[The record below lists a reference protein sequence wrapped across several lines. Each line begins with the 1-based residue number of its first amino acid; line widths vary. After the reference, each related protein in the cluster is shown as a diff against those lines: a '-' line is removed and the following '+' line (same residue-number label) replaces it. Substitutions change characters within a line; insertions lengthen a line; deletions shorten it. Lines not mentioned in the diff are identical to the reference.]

1 MGSLNGDVVVIR
13 NGRSTSH
20 ISVYNYPEHLNPFYE
35 EDQHKRL
42 RFWKINKSNNN
53 RERRSS
59 LSIANLKE
67 MWAFKSFRSKKRS
80 SMLGINKTSES
91 PPAMRRGLQ
100 GNNNWNTLDHRV
112 RHSTNASPLY
122 SDSLQRDN
130 VYRSSLQNIP
140 AGNVNDRIGFN
151 RNDNYRS
158 TIQFSGSSHRYPE
171 QNLQIQQKHRRYV
184 YRGSLTPQPL
194 RSIDTMNADSY
205 EYINI
210 NLTRGSSQTSMAST
224 NPFETDNEDNADG
237 LNVSEVTSLSSTKR
251 TPRKK
256 RRAPAPPPP
265 FQMNVK
271 DIATLNMLNESSQEQ
286 TQNELC
292 IREQND
298 IANLTAEIQ
307 TFVQIKNN
315 DDIEEKKL
323 EINKPEADFFVDS
336 YEENNNDFNI
346 AEYEVKLNSANK
358 EKANEE
364 SASKEGFA
372 RLQIKET
379 NAECLTITKTTNSNV
394 AHKESKKNKENEGNV
409 RKEQIVSL
417 KIKETRAEIPTMT
430 AISTNVA
437 HEDELVFKQYHA
449 AEELKISN
457 KNISKPK
464 NVVTK
469 EANQILMNSVQTQP
483 IAITKNKATNIAN
496 GAIKKI
502 DVDPYIATQEIEID
516 CEDNLVKPIPMR
528 RKSKTESE
536 LGQVECIHVHM
547 ESPRSIT
554 RHNHPCSLTSFKTKT
569 NNVRDQEK
577 ITAKTSFTLV
587 SPPITRKDLGNLSP
601 ENLNAKS
608 ENQVTSRPEI
618 SPKSNVSRKSSKT
631 DECELNHRVSDKN
644 DEKVKPPLSPKPLA
658 EVGFAEIRKPSR
670 RSREAKK
677 IAEES
682 VNMLPNDHCQQNHPN
697 ELQRPD
703 AIVGAMVTLGSDLK
717 IVENSTTKIK
727 ENIEQREQQRKNS
740 LDAEREEFDALYRS
754 KPSSLLEWKKSSL
767 ATLETNIPLEK
778 RKSVKEIIASIN
790 RSQRLLHQAANKDFP
805 VWPDHHVDSV
815 SESLIKINQESNAN
829 DLQENLKIL
838 DERERDI
845 KRMVEETDCMRSSTK
860 AAINEQVQRDAQKL
874 DNNEIFQKCT
884 VTKEVYD
891 CRESSP
897 ISSNLDWNPL
907 PKPKRIKPLHE

>member
-1 MGSLNGDVVVIR
+1 MGSLNGDVVVMR
-13 NGRSTSH
+13 NGRSTSQ

-42 RFWKINKSNNN
+42 RFWKIKKSNNN
-53 RERRSS
+53 KERRSS

-67 MWAFKSFRSKKRS
+67 MWAFKSFRPKKRS

-91 PPAMRRGLQ
+91 PPALRRELQ
-100 GNNNWNTLDHRV
+100 GNNSWNTLDHRM

-122 SDSLQRDN
+122 SDSFQRDN
-130 VYRSSLQNIP
+130 VYRSSLQHIP

-158 TIQFSGSSHRYPE
+158 TIQFSGSNRRYAE
-171 QNLQIQQKHRRYV
+171 QNLQIQQRHRR
-184 YRGSLTPQPL
+184 
-194 RSIDTMNADSY
+194 
-205 EYINI
+205 
-210 NLTRGSSQTSMAST
+210 SSQTSMAST
-224 NPFETDNEDNADG
+224 NPFETDNEDDADG
-237 LNVSEVTSLSSTKR
+237 LNVSEVTSLSSAKR

-256 RRAPAPPPP
+256 RQAPAPPPP

-271 DIATLNMLNESSQEQ
+271 DIATLNMLNESSQEE
-286 TQNELC
+286 TRNDLC
-292 IREQND
+292 IREEND

-307 TFVQIKNN
+307 SFVQIKNN
-315 DDIEEKKL
+315 EDVEEKKL
-323 EINKPEADFFVDS
+323 KINKPETDVLTAS
-336 YEENNNDFNI
+336 YEENNNNYTI
-346 AEYEVKLNSANK
+346 AEYDVKLNSESK

-364 SASKEGFA
+364 SASKKDIA

-379 NAECLTITKTTNSNV
+379 NGLTTTTTTNSNV
-394 AHKESKKNKENEGNV
+394 AHKETKKNKENEENDN
-409 RKEQIVSL
+409 KEQIASL
-417 KIKETRAEIPTMT
+417 KIKETRGELSTM
-430 AISTNVA
+430 AVISTNAA

-449 AEELKISN
+449 PKDLKISN

-464 NVVTK
+464 DVVTK
-469 EANQILMNSVQTQP
+469 EANEIHINSVQTQP
-483 IAITKNKATNIAN
+483 IAIPENKAANIAN
-496 GAIKKI
+496 GAIPKKI
-502 DVDPYIATQEIEID
+502 AVDPDITTEEIKVD
-516 CEDNLVKPIPMR
+516 GEDKSVKPIPMR

-536 LGQVECIHVHM
+536 LGQVECIHVHV
-547 ESPRSIT
+547 ESPRSIP
-554 RHNHPCSLTSFKTKT
+554 RHNHPSSVTSFKTKT
-569 NNVRDQEK
+569 NNVREQEK

-587 SPPITRKDLGNLSP
+587 SPPMNRKDLGNLSH
-601 ENLNAKS
+601 ENLNAES
-608 ENQVTSRPEI
+608 ESQVVSRPEI
-618 SPKSNVSRKSSKT
+618 PPKSRVSPKSSKT
-631 DECELNHRVSDKN
+631 DECELNHRVSEKN
-644 DEKVKPPLSPKPLA
+644 EDKVKPPLSPKPLA
-658 EVGFAEIRKPSR
+658 EGSFAEIRKPSR

-677 IAEES
+677 IAEEK

-703 AIVGAMVTLGSDLK
+703 AITGATVALDNDLK
-717 IVENSTTKIK
+717 IIENSATRINK
-727 ENIEQREQQRKNS
+727 NIEQGEQQRKNS
-740 LDAEREEFDALYRS
+740 LDAERCEFDGLYRP
-754 KPSSLLEWKKSSL
+754 KPSSPLEWKKSTL

-805 VWPDHHVDSV
+805 VWPDHHVGSV
-815 SESLIKINQESNAN
+815 SESLIKINQESNTN

-845 KRMVEETDCMRSSTK
+845 KRMVEEIDGMRDSTK
-860 AAINEQVQRDAQKL
+860 TVINEQVQRDAQKV
-874 DNNEIFQKCT
+874 DNDEIFQKCT

-891 CRESSP
+891 YRESSP

>member
-1 MGSLNGDVVVIR
+1 MGSLNGDVVVMR
-13 NGRSTSH
+13 NGRSTSQ

-42 RFWKINKSNNN
+42 RFWKIKKSNNN
-53 RERRSS
+53 KERRSS

-67 MWAFKSFRSKKRS
+67 MWAFKSFRPKKRS

-91 PPAMRRGLQ
+91 PPALRRELQ
-100 GNNNWNTLDHRV
+100 GNNNWNTLDHRM

-122 SDSLQRDN
+122 SDSFQRDN
-130 VYRSSLQNIP
+130 VFRSSLQNIS

-158 TIQFSGSSHRYPE
+158 TIQFSGSNRRYAE
-171 QNLQIQQKHRRYV
+171 QNLQIQQRHRRYV

-194 RSIDTMNADSY
+194 RSIDTMNAGSY
-205 EYINI
+205 EYINN

-224 NPFETDNEDNADG
+224 NPFETDNEDDADG
-237 LNVSEVTSLSSTKR
+237 MNVSEVTSLSSAKR

-271 DIATLNMLNESSQEQ
+271 DIATLNMLNESSQEE
-286 TQNELC
+286 TRNDLC
-292 IREQND
+292 IREEND

-307 TFVQIKNN
+307 SFVQIKNN
-315 DDIEEKKL
+315 EDVEEKKL
-323 EINKPEADFFVDS
+323 KINKPETDVFTAS
-336 YEENNNDFNI
+336 YEENNNNYTI
-346 AEYEVKLNSANK
+346 AEYDVKLNSENK
-358 EKANEE
+358 EKANEQ
-364 SASKEGFA
+364 SASKKDIA

-379 NAECLTITKTTNSNV
+379 NAKGLTTTTNSNV
-394 AHKESKKNKENEGNV
+394 AHKETKKNKENEEHDN
-409 RKEQIVSL
+409 KEQNTSL
-417 KIKETRAEIPTMT
+417 KIKETREELPTMAVT
-430 AISTNVA
+430 STNVA

-449 AEELKISN
+449 PKDLKISN

-464 NVVTK
+464 DVVTK
-469 EANQILMNSVQTQP
+469 EANEIHINSVQTQP
-483 IAITKNKATNIAN
+483 IAIPENKAANIAN
-496 GAIKKI
+496 GAIPKKV
-502 DVDPYIATQEIEID
+502 DVDPNITTEEIKMD
-516 CEDNLVKPIPMR
+516 GEDKSVKPIPMR

-536 LGQVECIHVHM
+536 LGQVECIHVHV
-547 ESPRSIT
+547 ESPRSIP
-554 RHNHPCSLTSFKTKT
+554 RHNHPSSVTSFKMKT
-569 NNVRDQEK
+569 NNVREEEK

-587 SPPITRKDLGNLSP
+587 SPPMNRKDLGNLSH
-601 ENLNAKS
+601 ENLNAES
-608 ENQVTSRPEI
+608 DSPVVSRPEI
-618 SPKSNVSRKSSKT
+618 PPKSKVSPKPSKT
-631 DECELNHRVSDKN
+631 DECELNHRVSEKN
-644 DEKVKPPLSPKPLA
+644 DDKVKPPLSPKPLA
-658 EVGFAEIRKPSR
+658 DGSFAEIRKPSR

-677 IAEES
+677 IAEEK
-682 VNMLPNDHCQQNHPN
+682 VNMLPNDHCEQNHPN
-697 ELQRPD
+697 EFQRPD
-703 AIVGAMVTLGSDLK
+703 AITGATVALDNDLK
-717 IVENSTTKIK
+717 IIENSTTRMSK
-727 ENIEQREQQRKNS
+727 NIEQGEQQRKNS
-740 LDAEREEFDALYRS
+740 LDAERYEFDALYRP
-754 KPSSLLEWKKSSL
+754 KPSSPLEWKKSTL

-815 SESLIKINQESNAN
+815 SESLIKINQESNTN

-845 KRMVEETDCMRSSTK
+845 KRMVEEIDGMRNSTK
-860 AAINEQVQRDAQKL
+860 TVINEQVQRDAQKV
-874 DNNEIFQKCT
+874 DNDEIFQKCT

-891 CRESSP
+891 YRESSP